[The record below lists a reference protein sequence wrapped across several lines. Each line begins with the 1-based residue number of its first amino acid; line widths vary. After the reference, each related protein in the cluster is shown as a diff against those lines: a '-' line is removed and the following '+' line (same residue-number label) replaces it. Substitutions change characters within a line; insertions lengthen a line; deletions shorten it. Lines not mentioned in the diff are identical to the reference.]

1 MRLFV
6 SSRHSTMFR
15 GKFFSVTLVALA
27 LLVSNVFAVASA
39 FQTFQFKSEVTGKRD
54 SYAWQKPYAEQEGVP
69 GTLLVYFHGLGQ
81 DFKEPFSVMV
91 GTTRTATM
99 ADAILMEEA
108 SVAILS
114 CNYGTASWGRKAALN
129 DITKNIRDVLQA
141 YPAFRIVLF
150 GTSMGAGTAI
160 NYAALAPDDIKAKIT
175 GVLAVYPCG
184 DLRDLVDKSHNPAVK
199 PSLLAV
205 FGDPK
210 DNNKEWDEASCLSN
224 IKLISKKVKVCVIT
238 SISDDVVPPE
248 FQRAIVKALKK
259 NGNKVKYLLVEG
271 NHAVPPRTPLLS
283 GLSYALHPG
292 IK

>member
-1 MRLFV
+1 MKLFV
-6 SSRHSTMFR
+6 SSRLQAMFR
-15 GKFFSVTLVALA
+15 GKFFSVTSVALA
-27 LLVSNVFAVASA
+27 LVLSNVFAVASA

-54 SYAWQKPYAEQEGVP
+54 SYAWQKPYAQQEGVQ

-81 DFKEPFSVMV
+81 DFREPFTVMV
-91 GTTRTATM
+91 GTTRSATM

-114 CNYGTASWGRKAALN
+114 CNYGTASWGRTAALN

-160 NYAALAPDDIKAKIT
+160 NYAALAPEDIKKKVT

-184 DLRDLVDKSHNPAVK
+184 NLKDLLDKSHNPAVK
-199 PSLLAV
+199 PSLLAA
-205 FGDPK
+205 FGEPNN
-210 DNNKEWDEASCLSN
+210 NNKEWDEASCLTN
-224 IKLISKKVKVCVIT
+224 IKLIDKHVKVCVIT

-259 NGNKVKYLLVEG
+259 NGNKVKYTLVEG

-283 GLSYALHPG
+283 GLAYALHPG